1 MRSNTTAQPVLTFW
15 LSFSSPAPESQSIS
29 YAIAD
34 EHGFEAP
41 MVFNGLYGSYV
52 PGGFSPRRVGL
63 VRGAATFPH
72 RSRRFFFRL
81 YQRAANGERVRVA
94 EFPVRNSW
102 FQNSPYWKP
111 QDVPME
117 YQTNGFTFALVKAE
131 VGATPPGSL
140 IAPYDLQAG
149 EWSKFRFRVSA
160 QGQPSPGW
168 TVNEMLI
175 CDATGNRLRVSGQD
189 SWTFSKQFS
198 HVEGDE
204 IVCLH
209 RWMFWA
215 DEPAWRLRVHFEQPS
230 NVGCWIEY
238 LVRPKFLDLRRP
250 SGAHGEQTASRQR
263 REDVSVAFLCCGRAV
278 PEAER

>member
-1 MRSNTTAQPVLTFW
+1 
-15 LSFSSPAPESQSIS
+15 
-29 YAIAD
+29 
-34 EHGFEAP
+34 
-41 MVFNGLYGSYV
+41 
-52 PGGFSPRRVGL
+52 
-63 VRGAATFPH
+63 
-72 RSRRFFFRL
+72 
-81 YQRAANGERVRVA
+81 
-94 EFPVRNSW
+94 
-102 FQNSPYWKP
+102 
-111 QDVPME
+111 ME

-149 EWSKFRFRVSA
+149 GWSKFRFRVSA

-215 DEPAWRLRVHFEQPS
+215 DEPAWRVRVHFEQPS

-238 LVRPKFLDLRRP
+238 LVRPKFLDLKRP